1 MHYDVV
7 SNYSMKCRL
16 YPTQEQK
23 TAIDDALTAVR
34 VFHNCLVYDMWNNG
48 LNLREKP
55 KRNKDG
61 SISEEV
67 LHFPDL
73 KEALSA
79 AYKNQLILQHPI
91 IKKCPQ
97 GALTTNVGLKA
108 DLIKEFGK
116 LPIEY
121 QKPKYYHERH
131 PRLSYTYQESLSK
144 IHPTENSKVFRIN
157 LTMVGN
163 VKVRGWNQK
172 LRFGDEN
179 CDFLTWASE
188 NKDKVITIT
197 ISRDLVDDY
206 YAVFKIQS
214 CLKPFPEKVDQ
225 EIGID
230 VGIKD
235 IAVCSDGQKYENK
248 KFKREEKK
256 HQRRL
261 NRQMSRRWGP
271 SNEKYRAERKK
282 RDALQKELQNLHN
295 NAALDELPEQ
305 ISPSKRYL
313 RTKKRHARLNRKI
326 ARKRDLWNHQIS
338 RRIVEENGLI
348 ALETLNVS
356 GMVRNRHLSY
366 ALTDAGFGTLLS
378 DIKYKAEWHGRD
390 VREIGKWTPSS
401 KRCAYC
407 GYLYSSSDQ
416 YQMKPWS
423 LSIRFWNC
431 PVCGE
436 KHDRDINAAK
446 NILYFA
452 KQ

>member
-1 MHYDVV
+1 MHYDIVN
-7 SNYSMKCRL
+7 NYAMKCRL
-16 YPTQEQK
+16 YPTREQK
-23 TAIDDALTAVR
+23 AAIDDALIAVR

-48 LNLREKP
+48 INLREKR
-55 KRNKDG
+55 KKNKDG
-61 SISEEV
+61 SFSEDI

-73 KEALSA
+73 KSALSST
-79 AYKNQLILQHPI
+79 YKSQLILQHPI

-108 DLIKEFGK
+108 DLKKEFGK

-121 QKPKYYHERH
+121 QKPRYYNERH

-144 IHPTENSKVFRIN
+144 IHPTDNTNVFRIN
-157 LTMVGN
+157 LAMVGN

-172 LRFGDEN
+172 IRFGNEK

-197 ISRDLVDDY
+197 ISRDLVGDY
-206 YAVFKIQS
+206 FAVFKIQS
-214 CLKPFPEKVDQ
+214 CLKPFPERVEN

-235 IAVCSDGQKYENK
+235 IAVCSDGRKYENK
-248 KFKREEKK
+248 KYKKEEKK

-271 SNEKYRAERKK
+271 SNEQYRAERK
-282 RDALQKELQNLHN
+282 RSHSLRKELQNDKDASDGLT
-295 NAALDELPEQ
+295 EQ
-305 ISPSKRYL
+305 IRPSKGYL
-313 RTKKRHARLNRKI
+313 RTRLRHARLNRKI
-326 ARKRDLWNHQIS
+326 MRKRDLWNHIIS
-338 RRIVEENGLI
+338 RRIVEENGII
-348 ALETLNVS
+348 AVETLNVS

-366 ALTDAGFGTLLS
+366 ALTDAAFGTLLS
-378 DIKYKAEWHGRD
+378 EVKYKANWHNRD

-401 KRCAYC
+401 KRCSCC
-407 GYLYSSSDQ
+407 GYVYNSSDQ

-431 PVCGE
+431 PVCE
-436 KHDRDINAAK
+436 VKHDRDINAAK
-446 NILYFA
+446 NILYYA